1 VKLQS
6 AAEELK
12 NDEKTMQGVGTY
24 RVLDNPSYMA
34 MFQFMPTLK
43 KNGELQRKTMKE
55 VLTSRDDG
63 SMGRD

>member
-6 AAEELK
+6 AAEEFK
-12 NDEKTMQGVGTY
+12 TDEKTMQGVGTY
-24 RVLDNPSYMA
+24 RVLDNPAYMA
-34 MFQFMPTLK
+34 MFQFMPPLK

-63 SMGRD
+63 SMNRD